1 MPLSSVN
8 IRGFPLLSEK
18 KSKSFPYPNLF
29 LIALTTPPLVHCM
42 QPPAPFLPQGLCTH
56 LSLLECLSSH
66 SSNGRLFSSFRSLAQ
81 KFLSEASVTS

>member
-29 LIALTTPPLVHCM
+29 LIALTTPPLVHCTA
-42 QPPAPFLPQGLCTH
+42 APCTSFLQQGLCTH

-66 SSNGRLFSSFRSLAQ
+66 SS
-81 KFLSEASVTS
+81 KWEAVLIL